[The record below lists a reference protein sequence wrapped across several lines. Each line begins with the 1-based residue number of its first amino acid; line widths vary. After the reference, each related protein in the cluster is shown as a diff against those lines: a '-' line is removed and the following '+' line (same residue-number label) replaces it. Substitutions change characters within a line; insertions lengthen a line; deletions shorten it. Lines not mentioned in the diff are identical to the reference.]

1 MSIVSEKEEALNSVN
16 FHLNHSI
23 FDFVNSYVKNCIIK
37 PKEIVSPHI
46 FCKDLQDGNVLVK
59 DHFDYNSD
67 LYLMVLGIVET
78 MQELELERDFAEDMF
93 ENVVNEIYGEKEDD
107 Y

>member
-1 MSIVSEKEEALNSVN
+1 
-16 FHLNHSI
+16 
-23 FDFVNSYVKNCIIK
+23 
-37 PKEIVSPHI
+37 
-46 FCKDLQDGNVLVK
+46 
-59 DHFDYNSD
+59 
-67 LYLMVLGIVET
+67 MVLGIVET